1 MKYFILC
8 CMLVMSVYARDDS
21 LMYKNIEFYENINF
35 SFTEWDIVVDGGT
48 NDGTSDGGILKKYS
62 IFDSGDVEKYGTIKT
77 LYLRAYKDT
86 DVSKEQAAIENQN
99 LQKIIPSYIKD
110 VYPHKITFLTLF
122 EPINKPYIY
131 KIVKGFLY
139 ITEKPCG
146 THSFTFD
153 CSSVDY
159 SIAFYVTYDDEMQV
173 ISADKGFLTQQINAG
188 LNYILPKEYN
198 KIEAIYPNIKEQL
211 QDKSYLILPIKI
223 QIRTAAS
230 IKSPNSSNI
239 DIITISTILK
249 PNPQENRE
257 ILSHYKDICKDYTP
271 RYHRYNPYCS
281 NGDRIYTY
289 SKDMYVN
296 VRKEANAKSEI
307 IKQIATIYP
316 KDFSDWDTNDYGLED
331 KYKPQ
336 WSNKKQE
343 FLNKN
348 PQIEDIELIY
358 TKGLPVNNWYKVY
371 FTDKKGEKIEGYIH
385 RSELSWGF

>member
-21 LMYKNIEFYENINF
+21 LMYKNIEFYENITF
-35 SFTEWDIVVDGGT
+35 SFTEGYIVD
-48 NDGTSDGGILKKYS
+48 NGILKKYS

-77 LYLRAYKDT
+77 LYLLAYNDT

-110 VYPHKITFLTLF
+110 VYPHKITIIALF

-230 IKSPNSSNI
+230 IDPPNSSNI